1 MDKVKQFPHTWFAYE
16 TFWGSYVTDRKG
28 KVANIFF
35 KPDGQEINT
44 EKLNVI
50 VHNNGIEFLED
61 QLG

>member
-1 MDKVKQFPHTWFAYE
+1 MSELKQFPSTWSVYE

-28 KVANIFF
+28 KVTNIAF

-50 VHNNGIEFLED
+50 IHENGIEFD
-61 QLG
+61 QCEE